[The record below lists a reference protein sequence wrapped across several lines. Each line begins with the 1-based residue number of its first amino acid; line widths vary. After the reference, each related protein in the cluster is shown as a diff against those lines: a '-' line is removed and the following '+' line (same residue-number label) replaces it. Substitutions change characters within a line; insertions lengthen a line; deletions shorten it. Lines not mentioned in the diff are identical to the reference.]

1 MNAERRLI
9 RRVAAA
15 WATKL
20 AFSEWNPPIPQELLS
35 RVAFMPDTEEGLA
48 LEDARDSVAV
58 FLPKILD
65 TLRKA
70 TGERYYANASESH
83 GKIFYYF
90 APRQPIDSFN
100 LTVWVHGPNAQ
111 VSFGYIPTRV
121 DGSLDIAN
129 MKSVRLPSS
138 PETAGMAVM
147 RALRDLLSKL

>member
-1 MNAERRLI
+1 MNRLA

-15 WATKL
+15 WGRKV
-20 AFSEWNPPIPQELLS
+20 AFSGWRPPIPQELLS
-35 RVAFMPDTEEGLA
+35 RVAFMPDTETGQP
-48 LEDARDSVAV
+48 LEDARDSIDV

-70 TGERYYANASESH
+70 MGERYYVNASESH

-100 LTVWVHGPNAQ
+100 LTLWIHGPNAQ
-111 VSFGYIPTRV
+111 VSFGYVPTRM
-121 DGSLDIAN
+121 DGSLDLAN
-129 MKSVRLPSS
+129 MKSVRLPAA
-138 PETAGMAVM
+138 PETAGLAVM